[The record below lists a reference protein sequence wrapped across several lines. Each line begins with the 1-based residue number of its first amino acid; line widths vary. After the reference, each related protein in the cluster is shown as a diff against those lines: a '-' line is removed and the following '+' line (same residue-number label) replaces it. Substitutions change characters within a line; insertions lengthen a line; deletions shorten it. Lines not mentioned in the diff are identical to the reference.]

1 VAYLPACYRVKR
13 YVAPEIGEAYST
25 TKSGSVIF
33 EPNEYWSMTWSG
45 FVIGAVRAPIGEKR
59 KEEGEDYGLICPG
72 IFRKCRG

>member
-1 VAYLPACYRVKR
+1 
-13 YVAPEIGEAYST
+13 
-25 TKSGSVIF
+25 
-33 EPNEYWSMTWSG
+33 MTWSG